1 MGYNVLIVDDS
12 VIIRG
17 MVARALDISGVEVA
31 QYFFAPNGEAALQHL
46 EQDDIDIVFAD
57 INMPVMDGEQMLQEM
72 NERGLMQDTPV
83 VVISTERGSKRQ
95 QELRKKGV
103 GAYLEKPFLPE
114 RLKEIVSE
122 LLE

>member
-31 QYFFAPNGEAALQHL
+31 QYFFASNGEIALQHL

-57 INMPVMDGEQMLQEM
+57 INMPVMDGEQMLQKM
-72 NERGLMQDTPV
+72 NERGLMADIPV

-95 QELRKKGV
+95 QELRKQGV